1 MSLAVRRCLTAA
13 GLLAL
18 AAVTGC
24 SSAVSVG
31 VGSSGSGRAVPLAG
45 RYVGGISGFG
55 TVASLEFR
63 LSVQGIAEGWLR
75 PRGAAA
81 IPLAGRFGDDR
92 RLVMTGGGLVFEC
105 VFTGAT
111 HPQDPRYFD
120 RRGVRCIGEWRRG
133 TVASGDVSA
142 WWDQWPPPL
151 PFNQFDLIGFGG
163 STVDPGDSGDSG
175 GSSGGDTGGSSGG
188 GTIDSGGGGLGDD
201 VVFRRAGTD
210 G

>member
-13 GLLAL
+13 GLFAL
-18 AAVTGC
+18 AVVTGC

-45 RYVGGISGFG
+45 RYVGGLSGFG
-55 TVASLEFR
+55 AVTSLEFR

-92 RLVMTGGGLVFEC
+92 RLVLTGGGLVLEC
-105 VFTGAT
+105 AFTGAT

-133 TVASGDVSA
+133 TVAMGDVSA

-151 PFNQFDLIGFGG
+151 PFDQFDLIGFGG
-163 STVDPGDSGDSG
+163 STVDSSDTGDSG
-175 GSSGGDTGGSSGG
+175 SSGSDSGGSSGG
-188 GTIDSGGGGLGDD
+188 GTIDSGGGGLDD
-201 VVFRRAGTD
+201 EIVFRGVASG